1 MASVG
6 IRDLKAG
13 LSAYVER
20 ARSGE
25 IVVVTDRGRP
35 VAQLAPLSGDSVLER
50 LMAEGLASRPAE
62 RRRPLPALVRGGGT
76 ASDLVGDQRR

>member
-62 RRRPLPALVRGGGT
+62 PRRPLPPLVHGDGT